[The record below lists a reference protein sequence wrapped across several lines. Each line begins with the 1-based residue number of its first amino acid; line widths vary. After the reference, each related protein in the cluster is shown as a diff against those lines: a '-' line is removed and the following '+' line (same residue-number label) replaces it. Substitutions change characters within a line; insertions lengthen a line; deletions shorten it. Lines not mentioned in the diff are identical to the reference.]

1 MNIYTVT
8 YIHKNYG
15 SLLQAYALQTCLK
28 MYGATPII
36 IQKQNAKSR
45 SKIRLFISRLLSDI
59 IFIMKPYQDYDFK
72 RRLRLRIDD
81 YKFGAKYKKLECF
94 TRDMLSI
101 VNITNEN
108 DFLDSIDKNS
118 VFLAGSDQI
127 WNSTANLFWFSFK
140 WVKSQNLKYSYAASL
155 GVSTLNNDDLKQYI
169 DALSSLEVISLR
181 EKQAFSIFKPIF
193 QNKVRQDLDPTLL
206 GDKVFWRKI
215 ESPRLVS
222 EPYIFVY
229 RLRPNDDV
237 FGLARR
243 VAEEKKCKIV
253 YTGSYAYRAKD
264 VQTIYDA
271 GVEDFLSYIDHA
283 EAVITNSFHGTAFS
297 VIYEKPFLSVKVAT
311 TGSRAESLLSLLS
324 LKSQYIEDVHSDYN
338 LNIDYSKV
346 NAILKKE
353 REKSLEYIK
362 TICSNK

>member
-1 MNIYTVT
+1 MNIYIVT
-8 YIHKNYG
+8 YVHKNYG

-28 MYGATPII
+28 KNGATPII
-36 IQKQNAKSR
+36 IQKQSSKSR
-45 SKIRLFISRLLSDI
+45 NKIRLFISRLLSDV
-59 IFIMKPYQDYDFK
+59 IFIIKPYQDYDFR
-72 RRLRLRIDD
+72 RRLRLTIDD
-81 YKFGAKYKKLECF
+81 YKFGTKYKKLDSF

-101 VNITNEN
+101 VKITNEN
-108 DFLDSIDKNS
+108 DFLKTIDNNS
-118 VFLAGSDQI
+118 VFIAGSDQI
-127 WNSTANLFWFSFK
+127 WNSTENLSWFSFK
-140 WVKSQNLKYSYAASL
+140 WVKSQNFKYSYAASL
-155 GVSTLNNDDLKQYI
+155 GVSTLNNDDLKLYI
-169 DALSSLEVISLR
+169 DALSSLEMVSLR

-206 GDKVFWRKI
+206 VDKIFWRKK

-222 EPYIFVY
+222 EPYVFVY
-229 RLRPNDDV
+229 RLRPNEDV
-237 FGLARR
+237 FELARR
-243 VAEEKKCKIV
+243 VAKEKKYKIV

-297 VIYEKPFLSVKVAT
+297 IIYEKPFLSVKVAT
-311 TGSRAESLLSLLS
+311 TGSRAESLLTLLN
-324 LKSQYIEDVHSDYN
+324 LKSQYIEDVHRYYT

-346 NAILKKE
+346 NAILTKE